1 MKTKKPTIIAIGLLA
16 LFLVGVSCASSKA
29 PRKCDGTKG
38 QKTRM
43 GTM

>member
-1 MKTKKPTIIAIGLLA
+1 MKTKKSTIIAIGLLA
-16 LFLVGVSCASSKA
+16 LFITGISCASSKSY
-29 PRKCDGTKG
+29 RKCDGTKG